1 MKLFFNGGSKHVS
14 KSADG
19 LEGILCTEELST
31 THMSKDY
38 AKVVSNFASEV
49 EAGESKMNEKSL
61 NSSYQANYKGKSPRY
76 HPHPQQ
82 NRSKPGINASSHPP
96 ITIQRVS
103 FSPSRIAWLVLLRSS
118 DHGRRRNVASRGGAG
133 LAGNDFLLNLDQ
145 GAAGAAGGEQDI
157 GDEIA
162 LDVVGLTG
170 FETLE
175 ELEAGRWN

>member
-1 MKLFFNGGSKHVS
+1 
-14 KSADG
+14 
-19 LEGILCTEELST
+19 
-31 THMSKDY
+31 
-38 AKVVSNFASEV
+38 
-49 EAGESKMNEKSL
+49 MNEKSL

-76 HPHPQQ
+76 HPHAQQ

-96 ITIQRVS
+96 ITIQRGIIFPKS
-103 FSPSRIAWLVLLRSS
+103 NNTTLLLRSS
-118 DHGRRRNVASRGGAG
+118 DHGRRRNIASRGGAG
-133 LAGNDFLLNLDQ
+133 LTGDDFLLNLDQ

>member
-1 MKLFFNGGSKHVS
+1 MYRGTEDNSH
-14 KSADG
+14 AEG
-19 LEGILCTEELST
+19 LYESGI
-31 THMSKDY
+31 
-38 AKVVSNFASEV
+38 NFASEV
-49 EAGESKMNEKSL
+49 EAGDSKMNEKSL
-61 NSSYQANYKGKSPRY
+61 NSSYQANYRGKSPRY

-82 NRSKPGINASSHPP
+82 NRSKSGINASSHPP

-103 FSPSRIAWLVLLRSS
+103 FSPSQIARLFLLRSS
-118 DHGRRRNVASRGGAG
+118 DHGRRRNVTSRGGTG

-157 GDEIA
+157 GDEIT

>member
-1 MKLFFNGGSKHVS
+1 MRNLSIQATKQIIEVNHRGIIRIRNKIAANQVS
-14 KSADG
+14 MP
-19 LEGILCTEELST
+19 L
-31 THMSKDY
+31 
-38 AKVVSNFASEV
+38 
-49 EAGESKMNEKSL
+49 
-61 NSSYQANYKGKSPRY
+61 P
-76 HPHPQQ
+76 
-82 NRSKPGINASSHPP
+82 HPP

-103 FSPSRIAWLVLLRSS
+103 FSPSQITRLFLLRSS
-118 DHGRRRNVASRGGAG
+118 DHGRRRNIASRGGAG

-162 LDVVGLTG
+162 LDVIGLTG

>member
-1 MKLFFNGGSKHVS
+1 MKLFFDGRSRKTVS

-19 LEGILCTEELST
+19 LEGMLCTEEQDNSHAEGLYESGI
-31 THMSKDY
+31 
-38 AKVVSNFASEV
+38 NFV
-49 EAGESKMNEKSL
+49 EARDSKMNEKSL
-61 NSSYQANYKGKSPRY
+61 NSSYQANYRGKSPRY

-82 NRSKPGINASSHPP
+82 NRSKSGINASSHPP

-103 FSPSRIAWLVLLRSS
+103 FSPSQIARLFLLRSS
-118 DHGRRRNVASRGGAG
+118 DHGRRRNVASRGGTG